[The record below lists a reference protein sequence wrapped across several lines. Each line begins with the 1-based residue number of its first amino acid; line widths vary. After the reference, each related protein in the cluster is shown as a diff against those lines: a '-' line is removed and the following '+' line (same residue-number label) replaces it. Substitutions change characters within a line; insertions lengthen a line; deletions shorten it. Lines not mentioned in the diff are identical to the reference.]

1 MYRVIAFEERDRFS
15 AASFDSGFDGIEF
28 QPLPSGSTPVFVQ
41 NIIRRRLI
49 CLSPS
54 ICIWI
59 GEAADPWSD
68 SNESV
73 SGTDGTYRN
82 QLNLPPDG
90 IMATIRYPRLG
101 IDLPVRH
108 GTSKR
113 TLDADAGHLYGTSLP
128 IGGENTHSVISAH
141 TGLADRLML
150 DKLNGFGMKAERGDL
165 FHIDSA
171 GRTLTYKVVSI
182 NVVTPD
188 DFTRLKI
195 EPGRDIVTLLTCTPY
210 GINDHRLLVTGERT
224 AMSETM
230 EEQCESD
237 GTTVYLTL
245 YVVAFWIIV
254 SVVASATLVHNE
266 HGGYIRRAYP
276 SVAFHGIRAV

>member
-1 MYRVIAFEERDRFS
+1 MF
-15 AASFDSGFDGIEF
+15 
-28 QPLPSGSTPVFVQ
+28 
-41 NIIRRRLI
+41 
-49 CLSPS
+49 
-54 ICIWI
+54 
-59 GEAADPWSD
+59 
-68 SNESV
+68 
-73 SGTDGTYRN
+73 
-82 QLNLPPDG
+82 
-90 IMATIRYPRLG
+90 
-101 IDLPVRH
+101 
-108 GTSKR
+108 
-113 TLDADAGHLYGTSLP
+113 
-128 IGGENTHSVISAH
+128 
-141 TGLADRLML
+141 

-210 GINDHRLLVTGERT
+210 GINDHRLLVAGERT

-237 GTTVYLTL
+237 GTIVYLTL
-245 YVVAFWIIV
+245 YVIAFWIII

-266 HGGYIRRAYP
+266 HKGVRPKSISVRGVPRHSSGLKASNNLLTISSNGRGRTEDRRSHHLGVSNDGGKRMIKR
-276 SVAFHGIRAV
+276 VLKG